1 MTSCWNQKPSAR
13 PSAWQIYVGLLSE
26 VELERFFEI
35 RGGGGDNSSARTI
48 KALESERDALESERD
63 ALESE
68 RDTLLA
74 KIKILEDRNA

>member
-1 MTSCWNQKPSAR
+1 MRRIS
-13 PSAWQIYVGLLSE
+13 
-26 VELERFFEI
+26 
-35 RGGGGDNSSARTI
+35 GGGDNSSARTI